1 MPVRDQYPPVRGRR
15 ACGGAW
21 HPVPTL
27 TAATRVTSATNVS
40 QGGWPVDVQEPERGR
55 RLVLLGRLDARS
67 APDVRQSLHR
77 VVDTGTGDLVVD
89 VEGLLLVD
97 VSSLGLFLEAH
108 RRAERIGRR
117 LVLVGVPGPLRRML
131 RVTRLDRVLSTTTRT
146 PVPEAA
152 TA

>member
-1 MPVRDQYPPVRGRR
+1 M
-15 ACGGAW
+15 
-21 HPVPTL
+21 
-27 TAATRVTSATNVS
+27 
-40 QGGWPVDVQEPERGR
+40 DVQEPERGQ
-55 RLVLLGRLDARS
+55 RLVLRGRLDARS

-89 VEGLLLVD
+89 VEELLLVD

-117 LVLVGVPGPLRRML
+117 FVLVGVPPPLERML
-131 RVTRLDRVLSTTTRT
+131 RVTRLDRVLSTGTRT
-146 PVPEAA
+146 PVPEVA